1 MTNADRRSVAQLVSD
16 ATNQISTLIRDEIR
30 LAVTELQR
38 KGKRLGVGAGF
49 LGGGGL
55 VALYGVG
62 ALVAGVIMLLATVMT
77 PWLAAFLVG
86 GVLLIIGAVLALIG
100 KKQAEHGVPPVPE
113 EAVASIKQDI
123 AALKEGA
130 QR

>member
-30 LAVTELQR
+30 LAVTELPR

-62 ALVAGVIMLLATVMT
+62 
-77 PWLAAFLVG
+77 
-86 GVLLIIGAVLALIG
+86 ALIG